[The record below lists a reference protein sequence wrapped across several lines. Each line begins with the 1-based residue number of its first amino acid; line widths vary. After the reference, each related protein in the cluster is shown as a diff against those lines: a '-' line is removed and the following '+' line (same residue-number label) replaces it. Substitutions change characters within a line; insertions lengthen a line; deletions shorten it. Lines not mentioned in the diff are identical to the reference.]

1 MNNKFR
7 FATWNVNSIRIRMDL
22 LKKFV
27 EQEQPDII
35 CIQEVK
41 AKKEDFPFNEIQQL
55 GYPHIALYSQ
65 AGYNGVAIISKYA
78 LSEIEEF
85 NWVGKKDARHIK
97 AKIFNDIEIH
107 NIYNCLYLSSGSI
120 SLKFYIKKAEF
131 LSARF
136 GQTIEILLLFKLF
149 VTIRQLFAHR

>member
-1 MNNKFR
+1 M
-7 FATWNVNSIRIRMDL
+7 
-22 LKKFV
+22 
-27 EQEQPDII
+27 
-35 CIQEVK
+35 
-41 AKKEDFPFNEIQQL
+41 
-55 GYPHIALYSQ
+55 
-65 AGYNGVAIISKYA
+65 AIITSVYPV
-78 LSEIEEF
+78 F
-85 NWVGKKDARHIK
+85 D
-97 AKIFNDIEIH
+97 IH